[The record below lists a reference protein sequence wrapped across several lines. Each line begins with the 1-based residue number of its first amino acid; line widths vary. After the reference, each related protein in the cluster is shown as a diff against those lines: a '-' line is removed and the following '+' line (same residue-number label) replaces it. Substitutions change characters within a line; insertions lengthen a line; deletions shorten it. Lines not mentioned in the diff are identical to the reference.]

1 MSWKSPNPW
10 VFFTMTIF
18 SVNLD
23 CCHQWSGAQF
33 AFYIMTLQSPLH
45 QAMWDVTYKGR
56 LGFVL
61 LFTHTVKGKAHG
73 VEEIKELNWND
84 LRLQLL
90 HYYKVTNTKVRL
102 QCDPNFKSVSLIQ
115 WLTFKKQQQ
124 MVYLIN
130 VQNQIKTLELADS
143 SDNLKEIP

>member
-1 MSWKSPNPW
+1 MLPSVIWCTIRVLHND
-10 VFFTMTIF
+10 FTIPTA
-18 SVNLD
+18 
-23 CCHQWSGAQF
+23 SG
-33 AFYIMTLQSPLH
+33 
-45 QAMWDVTYKGR
+45 DVRCNIQRETG
-56 LGFVL
+56 LCL